1 MTVPPEA
8 LNVDMPSRLDLAR
21 EQLLDASLTP
31 GEREAAR
38 RIVFSD
44 LNHEALGGDCFEGRW
59 E

>member
-1 MTVPPEA
+1 MISPEA
-8 LNVDMPSRLDLAR
+8 LSAEIPSRLALAR

-38 RIVFSD
+38 RIVFED
-44 LNHEALGGDCFEGRW
+44 CGGQPSNPGEGP